1 MFSDLKSTMRGLIV
15 AGVLLILGGYSLF
28 EARGIIIGPTIE
40 ITEPKN
46 GESLNESL
54 TTIEGRAKHVSFI
67 SMNDHPITV
76 DESGDFSEKLLL
88 SPGYNIIKLKVVD
101 RFGREKV
108 SFLELLFK
116 MRG

>member
-15 AGVLLILGGYSLF
+15 VGALLILGGYALF

-40 ITEPKN
+40 ITGPKN
-46 GESLNESL
+46 GEGFDESL
-54 TTIEGRAKHVSFI
+54 TTIEGHAKHVSFI
-67 SMNDHPITV
+67 SLNDHPITV
-76 DESGDFSEKLLL
+76 NESGYFREKLLL

-101 RFGREKV
+101 RFGRERT